1 MEIAAQLSGL
11 LKFAL
16 YFSASLGL
24 TALFLVVYVRVT
36 PYREFELIKNGNPSA
51 AWSLGGALLGFVVP
65 LASAVINSV
74 GFFDMLLWGAVALG
88 VQIMVYL
95 LVRQTFKGLAAAIEE
110 GMASKG
116 MFLGACSLAA
126 GILNAACMSY

>member
-1 MEIAAQLSGL
+1 M
-11 LKFAL
+11 
-16 YFSASLGL
+16 
-24 TALFLVVYVRVT
+24 T
-36 PYREFELIKNGNPSA
+36 PYREFELIKTGNPAA

-74 GFFDMLLWGAVALG
+74 GFLDMLLWGAVALG

-95 LVRQTFKGLAAAIEE
+95 LVRQIFKGLAAAIEE
-110 GMASKG
+110 GMAAKG
-116 MFLGACSLAA
+116 TFLAACSLAV